1 MNHQTVIH
9 CIFKYTTE
17 NMVKSFDLF
26 DCIMNEFIEGY
37 SNYIRNYIT
46 GVGKFCSHIKQL
58 VSFLKVIFNLYIHGK
73 IP

>member
-26 DCIMNEFIEGY
+26 DCIRNEFIEG
-37 SNYIRNYIT
+37 
-46 GVGKFCSHIKQL
+46 
-58 VSFLKVIFNLYIHGK
+58 
-73 IP
+73 